1 MCREAE
7 RLFAAYSRAMLVA
20 STAAKKLANL
30 AGSTRADNFIFLC
43 NEKTRANARV
53 KKTQAAYEKH
63 IGNHG
68 CGISVGS
75 GTPKL

>member
-7 RLFAAYSRAMLVA
+7 RLLAEYNSAMLDA
-20 STAAKKLANL
+20 STAARKLADL
-30 AGSTRADNFIFLC
+30 AGTSRSDNFIFLC

-63 IGNHG
+63 ITNHG
-68 CGISVGS
+68 CGMTSAKQS
-75 GTPKL
+75 